1 MRIFIA
7 SKNNMNLCLYMPSM
21 CHTKSY
27 LLSLLIQLCQQI
39 TEWLLPKR
47 NVQAQCRALKI
58 QPAYLLTAE
67 PGKWFEREKVPGVVR
82 PRSQG
87 CRALT
92 RMKESRASQE
102 RGGNEWHTTWY
113 VEGTEGAVSK
123 AAAEEV
129 TMGQWMRTGWT
140 GPPVPA
146 EEPNSAGWEGRGRA
160 FCPSGERLVVLWA
173 ADVKDN
179 FEGHKT
185 GDRETR
191 WVLICRCS

>member
-1 MRIFIA
+1 M
-7 SKNNMNLCLYMPSM
+7 SGY
-21 CHTKSY
+21 Y
-27 LLSLLIQLCQQI
+27 
-39 TEWLLPKR
+39 PKEMYKHSAGHLR
-47 NVQAQCRALKI
+47 SS
-58 QPAYLLTAE
+58 PAYLLTGE
-67 PGKWFEREKVPGVVR
+67 PGKWFEREKARGVVG

-92 RMKESRASQE
+92 RMKESRASQK
-102 RGGNEWHTTWY
+102 RGGNEWHTTRC
-113 VEGTEGAVSK
+113 VEGMEGAVSK
-123 AAAEEV
+123 AAVEEV

-146 EEPNSAGWEGRGRA
+146 EETNSAGWEGHGRA
-160 FCPSGERLVVLWA
+160 FCPSGERPVVLWA

-191 WVLICRCS
+191 WVLISR